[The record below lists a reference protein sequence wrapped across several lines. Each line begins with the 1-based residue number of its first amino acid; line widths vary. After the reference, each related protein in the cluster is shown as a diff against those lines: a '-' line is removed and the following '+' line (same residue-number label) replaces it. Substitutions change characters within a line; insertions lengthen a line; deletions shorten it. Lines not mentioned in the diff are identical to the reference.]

1 LKHSYSEIQDT
12 TPPVIP
18 DHEMIRL
25 IGKGSYGQVWLAR
38 GVTGA
43 LRAVKV
49 VRRSDFEFDRT
60 FEREFEG
67 IKNYEPIS
75 RAYPGLVAILHV
87 GRNLTAGFYYY
98 VMELADD
105 RLTGREIIP
114 ELYVPHTLSSD
125 AKKHGRLEIDECL
138 RVGIILSDSLHH
150 MHSRGLSHRD
160 VKPSNVIFV
169 DGHPELADIGL
180 VAASGQRTFVGTE
193 GFVPPEGPGSPQ
205 ADIYSL
211 GMVLYEISTG
221 KDRMDFPEVPGDFAT
236 DSERKKWRQ
245 LNEVI
250 CCACAP
256 SPKQRFGSAREM
268 RQALERVRHLRFR
281 SAPLWVKAFRVLLLS
296 GLLAMGITFGR
307 NADFF
312 HALNET
318 KLLIDDDVS
327 ARKMQLAIQANAG
340 AQPVKGIG
348 PGATGVDP
356 PSVKPKPPVG
366 PTTGVVQVVSDP
378 PGARVFANG
387 EDWGLTSTKPR
398 KGVKPGE
405 INFRLEREGYR
416 PLTFSATVHAGNE
429 VQILGGQTL
438 EFYNPPKV
446 GREWENSFGMA
457 MEARSDQHLATR
469 AVAPEEF
476 RRFLEATEDSYPVN
490 VAVISSRDPAIDTS
504 RPAAM
509 VSPEAA
515 EAFCAWLTEKER
527 DTGYLTDVLY
537 YEVDKSVPYVP
548 EEGSLDSLNAR
559 GAIFLAVRRELLGS
573 VKVETIPEGA
583 SLYIGEDYKGTTP
596 LPATEVKPGTHN
608 IMVKLEGYARK
619 QIQVEVKPGE
629 EETFNLVLDPSNE
642 VVFGKPWENSLG
654 MKLVPMDGIMMAVWE
669 TRVIDYAAYLSANAK
684 AHAVPA
690 FAQNETHPVVSVSWK
705 DARAFCQWLTE
716 HERGQ
721 DRIGPSDRYRL
732 PTDAEWSR
740 AAGQADEAGDTP
752 AARAAAMWEDRRYP
766 WGTDWPPPKDAGN
779 FADAS
784 AAVELGPENVI
795 AGYDDGMPF
804 TAPVGSFSANPLGI
818 HDLAG
823 NVTEFVEDLFGG
835 ESSIAEWAVTRG
847 GDYGTGSEENLR
859 TATRRPVVS
868 DRRLPLYGF
877 RVVLARGEE

>member
-1 LKHSYSEIQDT
+1 MKHSYSEIQDT

-75 RAYPGLVAILHV
+75 RAHPGLVAILHV

-138 RVGIILSDSLHH
+138 RVGIILADSLHH
-150 MHSRGLSHRD
+150 MHSKGLSHRD

-169 DGHPELADIGL
+169 DGQPELADIGL

-281 SAPLWVKAFRVLLLS
+281 AAPLWVKAFRVLLFS

-312 HALNET
+312 HAFNET
-318 KLLIDDDVS
+318 KRLIDDDVNT
-327 ARKMQLAIQANAG
+327 RKMQLAIRANAG
-340 AQPVKGIG
+340 TPAN
-348 PGATGVDP
+348 GAGTGASEIEP
-356 PSVKPKPPVG
+356 NPIKPKPPVG
-366 PTTGVVQVVSDP
+366 PTTGVVQVISDP

-387 EDWGLTSTKPR
+387 EDWGLTQTTPR

-405 INFRLEREGYR
+405 VTFRLEREGYL
-416 PLTFSATVHAGNE
+416 PLTFMATVRAGNE
-429 VQILGGQTL
+429 VQIVGGQTL
-438 EFYNPPKV
+438 EVYNPPKV
-446 GREWENSFGMA
+446 GREWVNSLDLP
-457 MEARSDQHLATR
+457 MEPRSDQHLAKR
-469 AVAPEEF
+469 AIAPEEF
-476 RRFLEATEDSYPVN
+476 RRFLEATEESYPVN
-490 VAVISSRDPAIDTS
+490 VAVLSSSDPAIDTT

-527 DTGYLTDVLY
+527 KTGYLTDVLY

-548 EEGSLDSLNAR
+548 EEGSLDSLNAG
-559 GAIFLAVRRELLGS
+559 GAIYLAVRRELLGS
-573 VKVETIPEGA
+573 VKVETSPQGA
-583 SLYIGEDYKGTTP
+583 SLFIDKEYKGTASPSLTVS
-596 LPATEVKPGTHN
+596 EVKPGIHN

-619 QIQVEVKPGE
+619 QIEVEVKPGE
-629 EETFNLVLDPSNE
+629 EESVNLVLDPSNE

-654 MKLVPMDGIMMAVWE
+654 MKLVPLEGIMMSVWE
-669 TRVIDYAAYLSANAK
+669 TRVIDYAAYLAATAK

-705 DARAFCQWLTE
+705 DAHAFCEWLTE
-716 HERGQ
+716 HER
-721 DRIGPSDRYRL
+721 
-732 PTDAEWSR
+732 A
-740 AAGQADEAGDTP
+740 
-752 AARAAAMWEDRRYP
+752 
-766 WGTDWPPPKDAGN
+766 
-779 FADAS
+779 
-784 AAVELGPENVI
+784 
-795 AGYDDGMPF
+795 
-804 TAPVGSFSANPLGI
+804 
-818 HDLAG
+818 
-823 NVTEFVEDLFGG
+823 
-835 ESSIAEWAVTRG
+835 
-847 GDYGTGSEENLR
+847 
-859 TATRRPVVS
+859 
-868 DRRLPLYGF
+868 
-877 RVVLARGEE
+877 